1 MNTELTTNEQAELAR
16 HERVIEAGL
25 GSFVTVGLAL
35 MAIRDDPHKLYRA
48 YGTFDQ
54 YCRLRWKIERTY
66 AHRLIEGARIVQ
78 NVAHGQ
84 QIEGPKNERQ
94 VRELAKLDDPEEQV
108 EAWQRAFEESDD
120 GVVTAAHVKEV
131 VTDIK
136 RQKRIKEDA
145 PMEAP
150 LAYLL
155 LQGDFRDQADN
166 LKDESIDLIVT
177 DPPYPEQY
185 LGLYDALGA
194 LGARVLKPG
203 GSLLAMSGQ
212 SFLPSVVEQLGRHLA
227 YRWTL
232 AYMLPGGTT
241 QLWERKVLCR
251 WKPVLWY
258 VKGEYKGEWVD
269 DVCTS
274 PRQDKANHHWGQS
287 EAGMV
292 DIIRRFSG
300 NLILDPMCGAG
311 TTGVAALA
319 LGRQFI
325 GIDCDPEALK
335 VAASRLAEANEH
347 RET

>member
-1 MNTELTTNEQAELAR
+1 MAEYALTVTEQAELAR
-16 HERVIEAGL
+16 HEAVIESGL
-25 GSFVTVGLAL
+25 GSFVAVGLAL
-35 MAIRDDPHKLYRA
+35 LGIRDAKLYRA
-48 YGTFDQ
+48 GYKTFDA
-54 YCRLRWKIERTY
+54 YCRSRWKMERTY
-66 AHRLIEGARIVQ
+66 AHRLIEGAIVVQ

-84 QIEGPKNERQ
+84 QIAPPQNERQ
-94 VRELAKLDDPEEQV
+94 ARELAKLEEPEAQAA
-108 EAWQRAFEESDD
+108 AWQRAFEESAD
-120 GVVTAAHVKEV
+120 GVVTAAKVKEV
-131 VTDIK
+131 VTEIK
-136 RQKRIKEDA
+136 RERRVKEDA
-145 PMEAP
+145 PTEVP
-150 LAYLL
+150 LSYLL

-166 LKDESIDLIVT
+166 LKDDSVDLIVT
-177 DPPYPEQY
+177 DPPYPEEY
-185 LGLYDALGA
+185 LGLYDGLGA

-212 SFLPSVVEQLGRHLA
+212 SFLPSVMEQLGRHMT

-241 QLWERKVLCR
+241 QLWERQVLCR

-258 VKGEYKGEWVD
+258 VKGEYKGEWID

-274 PRQDKANHHWGQS
+274 TNRDKENHHWGQS
-287 EAGMV
+287 VGGMV

-335 VAASRLAEANEH
+335 VAASRLAEANELSKA
-347 RET
+347 